1 MKRILVAIL
10 CCLPFRALY
19 AQVMT
24 VEEYIEKYKGLA
36 MSEMKR
42 SGIPAAITLAQGIME
57 SEIGN
62 SDLAR
67 RSNNHFGIKCKSN
80 WLGEAVYHDD
90 DERGECFRK
99 YSTVE
104 ESYRD
109 HSDFLRNSAR
119 YSFLF
124 ELNPRNYRGW
134 CHGLK
139 RAGYATNPRYPDILI
154 SNIERYDL
162 QQYSL
167 KVLDES
173 RDSEFSVSDSP
184 ASGEYSSESVVPS
197 AAFHEVTRYNDLKA
211 VYVPRGTSLLWVA
224 SRHDLSLSRLL
235 EFNDL
240 DDDGLTP
247 TDQWLYLERKR
258 KQGKHESCKVVEGEG
273 IHDISQRQ
281 GIQLERLIHLN
292 PQLLSGPVQA
302 GTTVRLRDPEE
313 NMRPLTGHLFSSKSA
328 GLIHEV
334 KPREGL
340 YSISKK
346 YNVSIDQLKKWNNLA
361 SNELKVGQQLIIS
374 K

>member
-1 MKRILVAIL
+1 
-10 CCLPFRALY
+10 
-19 AQVMT
+19 MT
-24 VEEYIEKYKGLA
+24 VDEYIAKYRDLA
-36 MSEMKR
+36 MSEMRR

-80 WLGEAVYHDD
+80 WTGEVVYHDD

-99 YSTVE
+99 YDNVE
-104 ESYRD
+104 ESYKD
-109 HSDFLRNSAR
+109 HSDFLRTSGR

-124 ELNPRNYRGW
+124 ELNPRNYKAW
-134 CHGLK
+134 CQGLK

-154 SNIERYDL
+154 GNIERYGL
-162 QQYSL
+162 QQFTL
-167 KVLDES
+167 KVLEEE
-173 RDSEFSVSDSP
+173 DSMEEERNSL
-184 ASGEYSSESVVPS
+184 SESGKQDVDLSTPT
-197 AAFHEVTRYNDLKA
+197 APYNEVTRFNELKA
-211 VYVPRGTSLLWVA
+211 VYVQRGTSLLWVA
-224 SRHDLSLSRLL
+224 TRNDLPLSRLL

-258 KQGKHESCKVVEGEG
+258 KQGRQESCKVKEGEG
-273 IHDISQRQ
+273 LHDISQKY
-281 GIQLERLIHLN
+281 GIQLHRLIDINPHL
-292 PQLLSGPVQA
+292 LESTVQA
-302 GTTVRLRDPEE
+302 GTVIRLREKEE
-313 NMRPLTGHLFSSKSA
+313 NIRALAGHKFNA
-328 GLIHEV
+328 EPGIIHEV

-346 YNVSIDQLKKWNNLA
+346 YNVSIDQLKKWNNLE
-361 SNELKVGQQLIIS
+361 SNELKIGQQLIIS